1 MKKIM
6 VSLVLLLIFLS
17 QTFALDA
24 NEILAKVDEHR
35 AIGSSFNFTLK
46 IDDYEQGKVSQSALM
61 SGSAKGESKTFVKYD
76 EPANMRGKKLL
87 MVGDDLFVFIPKT
100 QRPVRLTPSQRLM
113 GQASNGDVM
122 NVRFTADYT
131 PLFTREESIVT
142 KTGDILCI
150 VLELTAKRRSSPYN
164 KMVLWVDAS
173 NNFPV
178 KADCYALS
186 GKLLKTVEYSTIK
199 EFAGKK
205 ILSKTILYD
214 KIVKDTYTIIE
225 FMDMVEFDVPD
236 QFFNKEYLMR
246 M

>member
-1 MKKIM
+1 MRKIL
-6 VSLVLLLIFLS
+6 VSLILLWTFLS

-35 AIGSSFNFTLK
+35 AVGPSFNFTLK
-46 IDDYEQGKVSQSALM
+46 IDDYEQGKISQSALM

-100 QRPVRLTPSQRLM
+100 QRPVRLTPSQRLI

-122 NVRFTADYT
+122 NVRFQTDYT
-131 PLFTREESIVT
+131 PSFTGEESVQT
-142 KTGDILCI
+142 KTGNVSCF

-164 KMVLWVDAS
+164 KMILWVDAS

-186 GKLLKTVEYSTIK
+186 GKILKTVEYSTIK
-199 EFAGKK
+199 EFSGKK
-205 ILSKTILYD
+205 IISKAILYD
-214 KIVKDTYTIIE
+214 KIVKDNYTIIE
-225 FMDMVEFDVPD
+225 FMDMVECNVPD
-236 QFFNKEYLMR
+236 QFFNKEYLLR